1 MIAPERIDA
10 VVQLKSRN
18 ARKKIRLMLFVRF
31 GPKAS
36 AHAMPVPHAAA
47 VKSLLP
53 GEIGIPGWAQL

>member
-1 MIAPERIDA
+1 
-10 VVQLKSRN
+10 
-18 ARKKIRLMLFVRF
+18 MLFVRF

-36 AHAMPVPHAAA
+36 LHGIDPAQATE